1 MELDNMKKI
10 WNEQANA
17 QLPGADDGSLQSIMR
32 TKSKMPLASL
42 KRNLL
47 AELITVILCYGGVVV
62 LFLTSFQGSWQ
73 LVAWAYFILGALYL
87 FYFYRKYKLL
97 KEMDAPASQVK
108 VNLEQ
113 KVKTL
118 EKYVNFYLFS
128 GTAAIFLLLWF
139 FWFLLVENLPYIGS
153 ESVFFPSSNRH
164 LMSAVFNWFL
174 VTVAFTLLMHQLSKR
189 WVNKLYGQH
198 IRKLRE
204 LINQM
209 EEIETKP
216 HPDE

>member
-1 MELDNMKKI
+1 
-10 WNEQANA
+10 
-17 QLPGADDGSLQSIMR
+17 
-32 TKSKMPLASL
+32 
-42 KRNLL
+42 
-47 AELITVILCYGGVVV
+47 
-62 LFLTSFQGSWQ
+62 
-73 LVAWAYFILGALYL
+73 
-87 FYFYRKYKLL
+87 
-97 KEMDAPASQVK
+97 MDAPASQVK

-128 GTAAIFLLLWF
+128 GTVAIFLLLLF
-139 FWFLLVENLPYIGS
+139 FLFLLVENLPYLGNKSI
-153 ESVFFPSSNRH
+153 FFPSSSRH

-189 WVNKLYGQH
+189 WVNKLYGRH

-209 EEIETKP
+209 EEVESKP